1 MAKRGNAASGESVS
15 HVPIVANF
23 DVGSHRV
30 CVTKMME
37 GRWTVAVD
45 GAGNPDSFRSQ
56 ADAWEAG
63 VREAD
68 RLDKAALA

>member
-1 MAKRGNAASGESVS
+1 MNRPTTFEVGEHKLLVVKV
-15 HVPIVANF
+15 H
-23 DVGSHRV
+23 
-30 CVTKMME
+30 E

-45 GAGNPDSFRSQ
+45 GAPIDATFGTQ

-68 RLDKAALA
+68 RLSRVHGA